1 MKGLDSVPTLF
12 YYYDII
18 SSHTISWFIS
28 LMIHLIDT
36 FTSVLHQSALK
47 PRRLIVAFSGGVDSR
62 VLLELASQ
70 YAKSHDIECCAVH
83 VHHGLSKNADLWA
96 EQCQTWCDAL
106 SIPLAIER
114 VLLDLNSGESVE
126 KLARDA
132 RYHAFKQ
139 HIQYGDVLVT
149 GQHIDD
155 QVETFLL
162 ALKRGSGPKGL
173 SSMAQVSPFGGAF
186 IVRPMLSVTRTGI
199 EIFAHDMGLTWVEDE
214 SNQDVRFD
222 RNFIRHQVT
231 PVLTERWPSFRE
243 SVSRSAQ
250 LCAEQELLLDELLE
264 SHFQQALG
272 DSQSL
277 SIEALSQHSDLLRA
291 RLLRMWLSHCNQSMP
306 SKKQLKLIWDEV
318 ACAQADANPKLVLN
332 DVEVR
337 RFNHHLYIV
346 KETKD
351 LSSWHA
357 DVVFGDSLQL
367 PNGLG
372 ELQLIPSQSGAVSN
386 GSNSQNFSLKD
397 SSGALRVIFNPE
409 GLSAHPV
416 GRGHSRKLKKLFQE
430 YQVPSWLRR
439 RTPILMDGDR
449 VIAVLGLFV
458 DKDYQGQDCEALW
471 SK

>member
-1 MKGLDSVPTLF
+1 MT
-12 YYYDII
+12 
-18 SSHTISWFIS
+18 
-28 LMIHLIDT
+28 HLIDT

-47 PRRLIVAFSGGVDSR
+47 PSRLIVAFSGGVDSR
-62 VLLELASQ
+62 VLLELAAQ
-70 YAKSHDIECCAVH
+70 YAQTHNIECRAVH
-83 VHHGLSKNADLWA
+83 VHHGLSDNADCWVN
-96 EQCQTWCDAL
+96 QCQVWCDAL
-106 SIPLAIER
+106 SVSLAVER
-114 VLLDLNSGESVE
+114 VSLDTNSGESIE

-132 RYHAFKQ
+132 RYQAFKK
-139 HIQYGDVLVT
+139 HIRQGDVLVT

-173 SSMAQVSPFGGAF
+173 SSMAKVMSFADAY
-186 IVRPMLSVTRTGI
+186 IVRPLLSVTRTDV
-199 EIFAHDMGLTWVEDE
+199 EASARDMALTWVEDE

-231 PVLTERWPSFRE
+231 PVLTERWSSFRE

-272 DSQSL
+272 DGEVKSQSL
-277 SIEALSQHSDLLRA
+277 SIKVLSQHSALLRA
-291 RLLRMWLSHCNQSMP
+291 RLLRMWLSYCGQAMP
-306 SKKQLKLIWDEV
+306 TQKQLKLIWDEV

-332 DVEVR
+332 EVEVR
-337 RFNHHLYIV
+337 RFNQHLYVV

-351 LSSWHA
+351 LSNWQS
-357 DVVFGDSLQL
+357 DISMEECLVL
-367 PNGLG
+367 PDGLG
-372 ELQLIPSQSGAVSN
+372 ELHLNSAMSEGVSDHRDVQS
-386 GSNSQNFSLKD
+386 FSLSD
-397 SSGALRVIFNPE
+397 TSVTLRVIFNPE

-458 DKDYQGQDCEALW
+458 DKNYEGQDCEALW

>member
-1 MKGLDSVPTLF
+1 MTH
-12 YYYDII
+12 II
-18 SSHTISWFIS
+18 E
-28 LMIHLIDT
+28 T
-36 FTSVLHQSALK
+36 FTSVLNQSALK
-47 PRRLIVAFSGGVDSR
+47 PNRLIVAFSGGVDSR
-62 VLLELASQ
+62 VLLELAAQ
-70 YAKSHDIECCAVH
+70 YAQTHGIECCAVH
-83 VHHGLSKNADLWA
+83 VHHGLSKNADHWA

-106 SIPLAIER
+106 SVSLAVER
-114 VLLDLNSGESVE
+114 VSLDIDSGESVE

-132 RYHAFKQ
+132 RYNAFQK
-139 HIQYGDVLVT
+139 HLSFGDVLIT

-155 QVETFLL
+155 QLETFLL

-173 SSMAQVSPFGGAF
+173 SSMAKMMPFANAH
-186 IVRPMLSVTRTGI
+186 IVRPLLSVTRTDI
-199 EIFAHDMGLTWVEDE
+199 EGAARDMALTWVEDE

-231 PVLTERWPSFRE
+231 PTLTERWPSFRE

-272 DSQSL
+272 DSQNL
-277 SIEALSQHSDLLRA
+277 SVEALSQHSDLLRA
-291 RLLRMWLSHCNQSMP
+291 RLLRMWLSHCNQPMP

-332 DVEVR
+332 DAEVR
-337 RFNHHLYIV
+337 RFNHQLYLV
-346 KETKD
+346 RETKD
-351 LSSWHA
+351 LSNWQS
-357 DVVFGDSLQL
+357 DISMEGSLVL
-367 PNGLG
+367 PDCLG
-372 ELQLIPSQSGAVSN
+372 ELRLNSALSDGASNNRDAQS
-386 GSNSQNFSLKD
+386 FSLSD
-397 SSGALRVIFNPE
+397 TNATLRVIFNPE

-458 DKDYQGQDCEALW
+458 DKNYEGQDCEALW

>member
-1 MKGLDSVPTLF
+1 MTH
-12 YYYDII
+12 II
-18 SSHTISWFIS
+18 E
-28 LMIHLIDT
+28 T
-36 FTSVLHQSALK
+36 FTSVLNQSALK
-47 PRRLIVAFSGGVDSR
+47 PNRLIVAFSGGVDSR
-62 VLLELASQ
+62 VLLELAAQ
-70 YAKSHDIECCAVH
+70 YAQTHGIECCAVH
-83 VHHGLSKNADLWA
+83 VHHGLSKNADHWA

-106 SIPLAIER
+106 SVSLAVER
-114 VLLDLNSGESVE
+114 VSLDIDSGESVE

-132 RYHAFKQ
+132 RYYAFQK
-139 HIQYGDVLVT
+139 HLSFGDVLIT

-155 QVETFLL
+155 QLETFLL

-173 SSMAQVSPFGGAF
+173 SSMAKMMPFANAH
-186 IVRPMLSVTRTGI
+186 IVRPLLSVTRTDI
-199 EIFAHDMGLTWVEDE
+199 EGAARDMALTWVEDE

-231 PVLTERWPSFRE
+231 PTLTERWPSFRE

-272 DSQSL
+272 DSQNL
-277 SIEALSQHSDLLRA
+277 SVEALSQHSDLLRA
-291 RLLRMWLSHCNQSMP
+291 RLLRMWLSHCNQPMP

-332 DVEVR
+332 DAEVR
-337 RFNHHLYIV
+337 RFNHQLYLV
-346 KETKD
+346 RETKD
-351 LSSWHA
+351 LSNWQS
-357 DVVFGDSLQL
+357 DISMEGSLVL
-367 PNGLG
+367 PDGLG
-372 ELQLIPSQSGAVSN
+372 ELRLNSALSDDASNNRDVQS
-386 GSNSQNFSLKD
+386 FSLSD
-397 SSGALRVIFNPE
+397 TNATLRVIFSPE

-458 DKDYQGQDCEALW
+458 DKNYEGQDCEALW

>member
-1 MKGLDSVPTLF
+1 MT
-12 YYYDII
+12 
-18 SSHTISWFIS
+18 
-28 LMIHLIDT
+28 HLIET

-47 PRRLIVAFSGGVDSR
+47 PSRLIVAFSGGVDSR
-62 VLLELASQ
+62 VLLELAAQ
-70 YAKSHDIECCAVH
+70 YAQTYDIECCAVH
-83 VHHGLSKNADLWA
+83 VHHGLSQNADHWA

-106 SIPLAIER
+106 SVSLAVDR
-114 VLLDLNSGESVE
+114 VSLDINSGESVE

-132 RYHAFKQ
+132 RYQAFQQ
-139 HIQYGDVLVT
+139 HIRQGDVLVT

-155 QVETFLL
+155 QLETFLL

-173 SSMAQVSPFGGAF
+173 SSMAKVMSFGEAF
-186 IVRPMLSVTRTGI
+186 IVRPLLSVTRSDI
-199 EIFAHDMGLTWVEDE
+199 EASAHDMGLTWVEDE

-231 PVLTERWPSFRE
+231 PTLTERWPSFRE

-272 DSQSL
+272 DSQNL
-277 SIEALSQHSDLLRA
+277 SIETLSQHSDLLRA
-291 RLLRMWLSHCNQSMP
+291 RLLRMWLSHCNQPMP
-306 SKKQLKLIWDEV
+306 SQKQLKLIWDEV

-332 DVEVR
+332 DAEVR
-337 RFNHHLYIV
+337 RFNHQLYLV
-346 KETKD
+346 RETKD
-351 LSSWHA
+351 LSDWQSHLSM
-357 DVVFGDSLQL
+357 GESLTL
-367 PNGLG
+367 PDGLG
-372 ELQLIPSQSGAVSN
+372 ELRLNSALSDDASNNRDVQS
-386 GSNSQNFSLKD
+386 FSLSD
-397 SSGALRVIFNPE
+397 TNATLRVIFSPE
-409 GLSAHPV
+409 GLSAHPL

-458 DKDYQGQDCEALW
+458 DKNYEGQDCEALW

>member
-1 MKGLDSVPTLF
+1 MT
-12 YYYDII
+12 
-18 SSHTISWFIS
+18 
-28 LMIHLIDT
+28 HLIET

-47 PRRLIVAFSGGVDSR
+47 PSRLIVAFSGGVDSR
-62 VLLELASQ
+62 VLLELAAQ
-70 YAKSHDIECCAVH
+70 YAQTHDIVCCAVH
-83 VHHGLSKNADLWA
+83 VHHGLSENADHWV
-96 EQCQTWCDAL
+96 EQCQAWCDAL
-106 SIPLAIER
+106 SVSLAVER
-114 VLLDLNSGESVE
+114 VSLDISSGESVE

-132 RYHAFKQ
+132 RYQAFQQ
-139 HIQYGDVLVT
+139 HIRQGDVLVT

-155 QVETFLL
+155 QLETFLL

-173 SSMAQVSPFGGAF
+173 SSMAKVMSFGEAF
-186 IVRPMLSVTRTGI
+186 IVRPLLSVTRSDI
-199 EIFAHDMGLTWVEDE
+199 EASAHDMGLTWVEDE
-214 SNQDVRFD
+214 SNQDLRFD

-231 PVLTERWPSFRE
+231 PTLTERWPSFRE

-272 DSQSL
+272 GSNNKSQSL

-291 RLLRMWLSHCNQSMP
+291 RLIRMWISHCKQPMP
-306 SKKQLKLIWDEV
+306 SQKQLKLIWDEV

-332 DVEVR
+332 DVEIR
-337 RFNHHLYIV
+337 RFDNQLYLV
-346 KETKD
+346 QDTKD
-351 LSSWHA
+351 LSNWESGILI
-357 DVVFGDSLQL
+357 DENLLL
-367 PNGLG
+367 PDGLG
-372 ELQLIPSQSGAVSN
+372 EIHLNSLPSDPVTHNCDSQS
-386 GSNSQNFSLKD
+386 FSL
-397 SSGALRVIFNPE
+397 SNTSESLRVIFNPE

-458 DKDYQGQDCEALW
+458 DKSYEGQDCEALW

>member
-1 MKGLDSVPTLF
+1 MT
-12 YYYDII
+12 
-18 SSHTISWFIS
+18 
-28 LMIHLIDT
+28 HLVDT
-36 FTSVLHQSALK
+36 FTFVLGQSELK

-62 VLLELASQ
+62 VLLELAAQ
-70 YAKSHDIECCAVH
+70 YAKSHHIECCAVH
-83 VHHGLSKNADLWA
+83 VHHGLSNNADHWA

-106 SIPLAIER
+106 SVSLIVER
-114 VLLDLNSGESVE
+114 VSLDTNSGESVE

-132 RYHAFKQ
+132 RYQAFKK
-139 HIQYGDVLVT
+139 HIRQGDVLVT

-173 SSMAQVSPFGGAF
+173 SSMAKVMPFANAY
-186 IVRPMLSVTRTGI
+186 IVRPLLSVTRTDI
-199 EIFAHDMGLTWVEDE
+199 EGAARDMALTWVEDE

-231 PVLTERWPSFRE
+231 PALTERWPSFRE

-264 SHFQQALG
+264 SHLQQALG
-272 DSQSL
+272 GNQNQSL
-277 SIEALSQHSDLLRA
+277 SIEALYQHSDLLRA
-291 RLLRMWLSHCNQSMP
+291 RLLRMWLNHCNQPMP
-306 SKKQLKLIWDEV
+306 SQKQLQLIWEEV
-318 ACAQADANPKLVLN
+318 ACAQLDANPKLVLN
-332 DVEVR
+332 GVEVR
-337 RFNHHLYIV
+337 RFNQTLYLV
-346 KETKD
+346 RETKD
-351 LSSWHA
+351 LSGWQG
-357 DVVFGDSLQL
+357 DVSVGGRLVLPDGLGGVSLQL
-367 PNGLG
+367 GGPESEPGRRV
-372 ELQLIPSQSGAVSN
+372 QT
-386 GSNSQNFSLKD
+386 FSLPNQN
-397 SSGALRVIFNPE
+397 AVLRVTFNPE

-458 DKDYQGQDCEALW
+458 DKNYEGQDCEALW

>member
-1 MKGLDSVPTLF
+1 MT
-12 YYYDII
+12 
-18 SSHTISWFIS
+18 
-28 LMIHLIDT
+28 HLIET

-47 PRRLIVAFSGGVDSR
+47 PSRLIVAFSGGVDSR
-62 VLLELASQ
+62 VLLELAAQ
-70 YAKSHDIECCAVH
+70 YAQIHGIECCSVH
-83 VHHGLSKNADLWA
+83 VHHGLSNNADHWA
-96 EQCQTWCDAL
+96 NQCQAWCEAL
-106 SIPLAIER
+106 SVPLAVER
-114 VLLDLNSGESVE
+114 VSLDINSGESVE

-132 RYHAFKQ
+132 RYQAFQQ
-139 HIQYGDVLVT
+139 HIRQGDVLVT

-155 QVETFLL
+155 QLETFLL

-173 SSMAQVSPFGGAF
+173 SSMAQVMPFGEAF
-186 IVRPMLSVTRTGI
+186 IVRPMLSVTRAGI
-199 EIFAHDMGLTWVEDE
+199 EEFACNMGLTWVEDE
-214 SNQDVRFD
+214 SNQDLRFD

-231 PVLTERWPSFRE
+231 PTLTDRWPSFRE

-277 SIEALSQHSDLLRA
+277 SIEALFEHSDLLRA
-291 RLLRMWLSHCNQSMP
+291 RLIRMWLSHCKQSMP
-306 SKKQLKLIWDEV
+306 SQKQLKLIWDEV

-332 DVEVR
+332 DAEVR
-337 RFNHHLYIV
+337 RFNHQLYLV
-346 KETKD
+346 RETKD
-351 LSSWHA
+351 LSDWQSHLSM
-357 DVVFGDSLQL
+357 GESLTL
-367 PNGLG
+367 PDGLG
-372 ELQLIPSQSGAVSN
+372 KLHLNSALSDSVSN
-386 GSNSQNFSLKD
+386 KRDVQNFSL
-397 SSGALRVIFNPE
+397 SNTSEALRVIFNPE

-458 DKDYQGQDCEALW
+458 DKNYEGQDCEALW

>member
-1 MKGLDSVPTLF
+1 MA
-12 YYYDII
+12 
-18 SSHTISWFIS
+18 
-28 LMIHLIDT
+28 HLIET

-47 PRRLIVAFSGGVDSR
+47 PSRLIVAFSGGVDSR
-62 VLLELASQ
+62 VLLELAAQ
-70 YAKSHDIECCAVH
+70 YAQTHNIECRAVH
-83 VHHGLSKNADLWA
+83 VHHGLSDNADCWA
-96 EQCQTWCDAL
+96 NQCQVWCDAL
-106 SIPLAIER
+106 SVSLAVER
-114 VLLDLNSGESVE
+114 VSLDTNSGESIE

-132 RYHAFKQ
+132 RYQAFKK
-139 HIQYGDVLVT
+139 HIRQGDVLVT

-173 SSMAQVSPFGGAF
+173 SSMAKVMPFDDAY
-186 IVRPMLSVTRTGI
+186 IVRPLLSVTRTDI
-199 EIFAHDMGLTWVEDE
+199 EASARDMALTWVEDE

-231 PVLTERWPSFRE
+231 PTLTERWPSFRE

-264 SHFQQALG
+264 SHFQQALYDG
-272 DSQSL
+272 EVKSQSL
-277 SIEALSQHSDLLRA
+277 DIKVLSQHSALLRA
-291 RLLRMWLSHCNQSMP
+291 RLLRMWLSYCGQAMP
-306 SKKQLKLIWDEV
+306 TQKQLKLIWDEV

-332 DVEVR
+332 EAEVR
-337 RFNHHLYIV
+337 RFNQHLYVV

-351 LSSWHA
+351 LSNWQS
-357 DVVFGDSLQL
+357 DISMEECLVL
-367 PNGLG
+367 PDGLG
-372 ELQLIPSQSGAVSN
+372 ELHLNSAMSEGVSDHRDVQS
-386 GSNSQNFSLKD
+386 FSLSD
-397 SSGALRVIFNPE
+397 TSVTLRVIFNPE

-458 DKDYQGQDCEALW
+458 DKNYEGQDCEALW

>member
-1 MKGLDSVPTLF
+1 MT
-12 YYYDII
+12 
-18 SSHTISWFIS
+18 
-28 LMIHLIDT
+28 HLIDT
-36 FTSVLHQSALK
+36 FTSVLDQSALK
-47 PRRLIVAFSGGVDSR
+47 PCRLIVAFSGGVDSR
-62 VLLELASQ
+62 VLLELAAQ
-70 YAKSHDIECCAVH
+70 YAKSHHIECCAIH
-83 VHHGLSKNADLWA
+83 VHHGLSNNADYWA

-106 SIPLAIER
+106 SVSLFIER
-114 VLLDLNSGESVE
+114 VSLDISRGESVE

-132 RYHAFKQ
+132 RYQAFKK
-139 HIQYGDVLVT
+139 HIRQGDVLVT

-173 SSMAQVSPFGGAF
+173 SSMAKMMPFANAH
-186 IVRPMLSVTRTGI
+186 IVRPLLSVTRTDI
-199 EIFAHDMGLTWVEDE
+199 EGAARDMALTWVEDE

-231 PVLTERWPSFRE
+231 PTLTERWPSFRE

-264 SHFQQALG
+264 SHLQQALG
-272 DSQSL
+272 GNQSQSI

-291 RLLRMWLSHCNQSMP
+291 RILRMWLSCCNQPMP
-306 SKKQLKLIWDEV
+306 SQKQLKLIWDEV

-332 DVEVR
+332 EVEVR
-337 RFNHHLYIV
+337 RFNHQLYVV

-351 LSSWHA
+351 LSNWQS
-357 DVVFGDSLQL
+357 DISMEESLVL
-367 PNGLG
+367 PDGLG
-372 ELQLIPSQSGAVSN
+372 ELHLTSAASDGVSN
-386 GSNSQNFSLKD
+386 HCDAQRFSLNTTR
-397 SSGALRVIFNPE
+397 GTLRVIFNPE

-458 DKDYQGQDCEALW
+458 DKNYEGQDCEALW

>member
-1 MKGLDSVPTLF
+1 MT
-12 YYYDII
+12 
-18 SSHTISWFIS
+18 
-28 LMIHLIDT
+28 HLIDT
-36 FTSVLHQSALK
+36 FTSVLDQSALK
-47 PRRLIVAFSGGVDSR
+47 PCRLIVAFSGGVDSR
-62 VLLELASQ
+62 VLLELAAQ
-70 YAKSHDIECCAVH
+70 FAKSHHIDCCAVH
-83 VHHGLSKNADLWA
+83 VHHGLSNNADYWA
-96 EQCQTWCDAL
+96 EQCKTWCDAL
-106 SIPLAIER
+106 SVSLFIER
-114 VLLDLNSGESVE
+114 VSLDISRGESVE

-132 RYHAFKQ
+132 RYQALKK
-139 HIQYGDVLVT
+139 HIRQGDVLVT

-173 SSMAQVSPFGGAF
+173 SSMAKVMPFSGAH
-186 IVRPMLSVTRTGI
+186 IVRPLLSVTRTDI
-199 EIFAHDMGLTWVEDE
+199 EVAARDMALTWVEDE

-231 PVLTERWPSFRE
+231 PTLTERWPSFRE

-264 SHFQQALG
+264 SHLQQALTEKH
-272 DSQSL
+272 SL
-277 SIEALSQHSDLLRA
+277 SIEVLSQHSDLLRA
-291 RLLRMWLSHCNQSMP
+291 RLLRMWLSRCNQPMP
-306 SKKQLKLIWDEV
+306 SQKQLKLIWDEV

-332 DVEVR
+332 EVEVR
-337 RFNHHLYIV
+337 RFNHQLYVV

-351 LSSWHA
+351 LSNWQS
-357 DVVFGDSLQL
+357 DISMEESLVL
-367 PNGLG
+367 PDGLG
-372 ELQLIPSQSGAVSN
+372 ELHLTSAASDGVSN
-386 GSNSQNFSLKD
+386 HCDAQHFSLNTTR
-397 SSGALRVIFNPE
+397 GTLRVIFNPE

-458 DKDYQGQDCEALW
+458 DKNYEGQDCEALW

>member
-1 MKGLDSVPTLF
+1 MA
-12 YYYDII
+12 
-18 SSHTISWFIS
+18 
-28 LMIHLIDT
+28 HLIDT
-36 FTSVLHQSALK
+36 FTSVLDQSALK
-47 PRRLIVAFSGGVDSR
+47 PCRLIVAFSGGVDSR
-62 VLLELASQ
+62 VLLELAAQ
-70 YAKSHDIECCAVH
+70 FAKSHHIDCCAVH
-83 VHHGLSKNADLWA
+83 VHHGLSNNADYWA
-96 EQCQTWCDAL
+96 EQCKTWCDAL
-106 SIPLAIER
+106 SVSLFIER
-114 VLLDLNSGESVE
+114 VSLDISRGESVE

-132 RYHAFKQ
+132 RYQALKK
-139 HIQYGDVLVT
+139 HIRQGDVLVT

-173 SSMAQVSPFGGAF
+173 SSMAKVMPFSGAH
-186 IVRPMLSVTRTGI
+186 IVRPLLSVTRTDI
-199 EIFAHDMGLTWVEDE
+199 EVAARDMALTWVEDE

-231 PVLTERWPSFRE
+231 PTLTERWPSFRE

-264 SHFQQALG
+264 SHLQQALTEKH
-272 DSQSL
+272 SL
-277 SIEALSQHSDLLRA
+277 SIEVLSQYSDLLRA
-291 RLLRMWLSHCNQSMP
+291 RLLRMWLSRCNQPMP
-306 SKKQLKLIWDEV
+306 SQKQLKLIWDEV

-332 DVEVR
+332 EVEVR
-337 RFNHHLYIV
+337 RFNHQLHVV

-351 LSSWHA
+351 LSNWQS
-357 DVVFGDSLQL
+357 DISMEESLVL
-367 PNGLG
+367 PDGLG
-372 ELQLIPSQSGAVSN
+372 ELHLTSAASDGVSN
-386 GSNSQNFSLKD
+386 HCDAQHFSLNTTR
-397 SSGALRVIFNPE
+397 GTLRVIFNPE

-458 DKDYQGQDCEALW
+458 DKNYEGQDCEALW

>member
-1 MKGLDSVPTLF
+1 MT
-12 YYYDII
+12 
-18 SSHTISWFIS
+18 
-28 LMIHLIDT
+28 HLIDT
-36 FTSVLHQSALK
+36 FTSVLDQSALK
-47 PRRLIVAFSGGVDSR
+47 PCRLIVAFSGGVDSR
-62 VLLELASQ
+62 VLLELAAQ
-70 YAKSHDIECCAVH
+70 FAKSHHIDCCAVH
-83 VHHGLSKNADLWA
+83 VHHGLSNNADYWA
-96 EQCQTWCDAL
+96 EQCKTWCDAVSVSL
-106 SIPLAIER
+106 FIER
-114 VLLDLNSGESVE
+114 VSLDISRGESVE

-132 RYHAFKQ
+132 RYQALKK
-139 HIQYGDVLVT
+139 HIRQGDVLVT

-173 SSMAQVSPFGGAF
+173 SSMAKVMPFSGAH
-186 IVRPMLSVTRTGI
+186 IVRPLLSVTRTDI
-199 EIFAHDMGLTWVEDE
+199 EGAARDMALTWIEDE

-231 PVLTERWPSFRE
+231 PTLTERWPSFRE

-264 SHFQQALG
+264 SHLQQALTEKH
-272 DSQSL
+272 SL
-277 SIEALSQHSDLLRA
+277 SIEVLSQHSDLLRA
-291 RLLRMWLSHCNQSMP
+291 RLLRMWLSRCNQPMP
-306 SKKQLKLIWDEV
+306 SQKQLKLIWDEV

-332 DVEVR
+332 EVEVR
-337 RFNHHLYIV
+337 RFNHQLYVV

-351 LSSWHA
+351 LSNWQS
-357 DVVFGDSLQL
+357 DISMEESLVL
-367 PNGLG
+367 PDGLG
-372 ELQLIPSQSGAVSN
+372 ELHLTSAASDGVSN
-386 GSNSQNFSLKD
+386 HCDAQHFSLNTTR
-397 SSGALRVIFNPE
+397 GTLRVIFNPE

-458 DKDYQGQDCEALW
+458 DKNYEGQDCEALW

>member
-1 MKGLDSVPTLF
+1 MT
-12 YYYDII
+12 
-18 SSHTISWFIS
+18 
-28 LMIHLIDT
+28 HLIET

-47 PRRLIVAFSGGVDSR
+47 PSRLIVAFSGGVDSR
-62 VLLELASQ
+62 VLLELAAQ
-70 YAKSHDIECCAVH
+70 YAQTHGIECCAVH
-83 VHHGLSKNADLWA
+83 VHHGLSKNADHWA

-106 SIPLAIER
+106 SVSLAVDR
-114 VLLDLNSGESVE
+114 VSLDINSGESVE

-132 RYHAFKQ
+132 RYQAFQQ
-139 HIQYGDVLVT
+139 HIRQGDVLVT

-155 QVETFLL
+155 QLETFLL

-173 SSMAQVSPFGGAF
+173 SSMAKVMSFSEAF
-186 IVRPMLSVTRTGI
+186 IVRPLLSVTRSDI
-199 EIFAHDMGLTWVEDE
+199 EASAHDMGLTWVEDE

-231 PVLTERWPSFRE
+231 PTLTERWPNFRE
-243 SVSRSAQ
+243 AVSRSAQ

-264 SHFQQALG
+264 SHFQQALE

-277 SIEALSQHSDLLRA
+277 IIEALFQHSDLLRA
-291 RLLRMWLSHCNQSMP
+291 RLIRMWLSHCNQPMP
-306 SKKQLKLIWDEV
+306 SQKQLKLIWDEV

-332 DVEVR
+332 DAEVR
-337 RFNHHLYIV
+337 RFNHQLYLV
-346 KETKD
+346 RETKD
-351 LSSWHA
+351 LSDWQSHLSM
-357 DVVFGDSLQL
+357 GESLTL
-367 PNGLG
+367 PDGLG
-372 ELQLIPSQSGAVSN
+372 ELRLNSALSDGASNHRDVQS
-386 GSNSQNFSLKD
+386 FSLSD
-397 SSGALRVIFNPE
+397 TNATLRVIFNPE

-458 DKDYQGQDCEALW
+458 DKNYEGQDCEALW

>member
-1 MKGLDSVPTLF
+1 MT
-12 YYYDII
+12 
-18 SSHTISWFIS
+18 
-28 LMIHLIDT
+28 HLIEN
-36 FTSVLHQSALK
+36 FTSAFQQSDLK
-47 PRRLIVAFSGGVDSR
+47 PRRLVVAFSGGVDSR
-62 VLLELASQ
+62 VLLELAAK
-70 YAKSHDIECCAVH
+70 YAKSHHIECCAVH

-106 SIPLAIER
+106 SVSLAVER
-114 VLLDLNSGESVE
+114 VSLDINCGGSVE

-132 RYHAFKQ
+132 RYQAFQQ
-139 HIQYGDVLVT
+139 HIRQGDVLVT

-155 QVETFLL
+155 QLETFLL

-173 SSMAQVSPFGGAF
+173 SSMAKVMSFGEAF
-186 IVRPMLSVTRTGI
+186 IVRPLLSVTRSDI
-199 EIFAHDMGLTWVEDE
+199 EASAHDMGLTWVEDE
-214 SNQDVRFD
+214 SNQDLRFD

-231 PVLTERWPSFRE
+231 PTLTERWPSFRE

-277 SIEALSQHSDLLRA
+277 SIEALFQHSDLLRA
-291 RLLRMWLSHCNQSMP
+291 RLIRMWLSHCKQPMP
-306 SKKQLKLIWDEV
+306 SQKQLKLIWDEV

-337 RFNHHLYIV
+337 RFNYQLYLV
-346 KETKD
+346 EETND
-351 LSSWHA
+351 LSDWQSTLSI
-357 DVVFGDSLQL
+357 GDNLVLPDGSGEVHLKSL
-367 PNGLG
+367 PSDSVTHNYD
-372 ELQLIPSQSGAVSN
+372 SQS
-386 GSNSQNFSLKD
+386 FSL
-397 SSGALRVIFNPE
+397 SNTSESLRVIFNPE

-439 RTPILMDGDR
+439 RTPILMDGER

-458 DKDYQGQDCEALW
+458 DKNYEGQDCEALW

>member
-1 MKGLDSVPTLF
+1 MT
-12 YYYDII
+12 
-18 SSHTISWFIS
+18 
-28 LMIHLIDT
+28 HLIET

-47 PRRLIVAFSGGVDSR
+47 PSRLIVAFSGGVDSR
-62 VLLELASQ
+62 VLLELAAQ
-70 YAKSHDIECCAVH
+70 YSRTHGIECRAVH
-83 VHHGLSKNADLWA
+83 VHHGLSENADHWV

-106 SIPLAIER
+106 SVSLAVER
-114 VLLDLNSGESVE
+114 VSLDINCGESVE

-132 RYHAFKQ
+132 RYQAFQQ
-139 HIQYGDVLVT
+139 HIRQGDVLVT

-155 QVETFLL
+155 QLETFLL

-173 SSMAQVSPFGGAF
+173 SSMAKVMSFGEAF
-186 IVRPMLSVTRTGI
+186 IVRPLLSVTRADI
-199 EIFAHDMGLTWVEDE
+199 EESARDMGLTWVEDE
-214 SNQDVRFD
+214 SNQDLRFD

-231 PVLTERWPSFRE
+231 PTLTERWPSFRE

-264 SHFQQALG
+264 SHFLQALVG
-272 DSQSL
+272 SNSKSL

-291 RLLRMWLSHCNQSMP
+291 RLIRMWISHCNQPMP
-306 SKKQLKLIWDEV
+306 SQKQLKLIWDEV
-318 ACAQADANPKLVLN
+318 ACSQADANPKLVLN

-337 RFNHHLYIV
+337 RFNNQLYLV
-346 KETKD
+346 QDTKD
-351 LSSWHA
+351 LSNWVSEILI
-357 DVVFGDSLQL
+357 DENLLL
-367 PNGLG
+367 PDGLG
-372 ELQLIPSQSGAVSN
+372 EIHLNSLPSDSVTHNCDSQS
-386 GSNSQNFSLKD
+386 FSLSKT
-397 SSGALRVIFNPE
+397 SESLRVIFNPE

-458 DKDYQGQDCEALW
+458 DKDYEGQDCEALW

>member
-1 MKGLDSVPTLF
+1 MT
-12 YYYDII
+12 
-18 SSHTISWFIS
+18 
-28 LMIHLIDT
+28 HLIDT
-36 FTSVLHQSALK
+36 FTSVLDQSALK
-47 PRRLIVAFSGGVDSR
+47 PCRLIVAFSGGVDSR
-62 VLLELASQ
+62 VLLELAAQ
-70 YAKSHDIECCAVH
+70 FAKSHHIDCCAVH
-83 VHHGLSKNADLWA
+83 VHHGLSNNADYWA
-96 EQCQTWCDAL
+96 EQCKTWCDAL
-106 SIPLAIER
+106 SVPLFIER
-114 VLLDLNSGESVE
+114 VSLDISRGESVE

-132 RYHAFKQ
+132 RYQALKK
-139 HIQYGDVLVT
+139 HIRQGDVLVT

-173 SSMAQVSPFGGAF
+173 SSMAKVMPFSGAH
-186 IVRPMLSVTRTGI
+186 IVRPLLSVTRTDI
-199 EIFAHDMGLTWVEDE
+199 EGAARDMALTWIEDE

-231 PVLTERWPSFRE
+231 PTLTERWPSFRE

-264 SHFQQALG
+264 SHLQQALTEKH
-272 DSQSL
+272 SL
-277 SIEALSQHSDLLRA
+277 SIEVLSQYSDLLRA
-291 RLLRMWLSHCNQSMP
+291 RLLRMWLSRCNQPMP
-306 SKKQLKLIWDEV
+306 SQKQLKLIWDEV

-332 DVEVR
+332 EVEVR
-337 RFNHHLYIV
+337 RFNHQLYVV

-351 LSSWHA
+351 LSNWQS
-357 DVVFGDSLQL
+357 DISMEESLVL
-367 PNGLG
+367 PDGLG
-372 ELQLIPSQSGAVSN
+372 ELHLTSAASDGVSN
-386 GSNSQNFSLKD
+386 HCDAQHFSLNTTR
-397 SSGALRVIFNPE
+397 GTLRVIFNPE

-458 DKDYQGQDCEALW
+458 DKNYEGQDCEALW

>member
-1 MKGLDSVPTLF
+1 MT
-12 YYYDII
+12 
-18 SSHTISWFIS
+18 
-28 LMIHLIDT
+28 HLIDT
-36 FTSVLHQSALK
+36 FTSVLDQSALK
-47 PRRLIVAFSGGVDSR
+47 PRSRLVVAFSGGVDSR
-62 VLLELASQ
+62 VLLELSAQ
-70 YAKSHDIECCAVH
+70 YAQAHDIECHAVH
-83 VHHGLSKNADLWA
+83 VHHGLSTNADLWV
-96 EQCQTWCDAL
+96 EQCQTWCDGL

-114 VLLDLNSGESVE
+114 VSLDVNSGESIE

-139 HIQYGDVLVT
+139 YIRYGDVLVT
-149 GQHIDD
+149 GQHLDD

-173 SSMAQVSPFGGAF
+173 SSMAKVMPFVDAH
-186 IVRPMLSVTRTGI
+186 IVRPMLSVTRTEI
-199 EIFAHDMGLTWVEDE
+199 EAAAYGMGLTWVEDE
-214 SNQDVRFD
+214 SNQDLRFD

-231 PVLTERWPSFRE
+231 PTLTERWHSFRE

-264 SHFQQALG
+264 SHLQQALTEKH
-272 DSQSL
+272 SL
-277 SIEALSQHSDLLRA
+277 SIKALSQHSDLLRA
-291 RLLRMWLSHCNQSMP
+291 RLLRMWLSRCNQPMP
-306 SKKQLKLIWDEV
+306 SQKQLKLIWDEV

-332 DVEVR
+332 EVEVR
-337 RFNHHLYIV
+337 RFNHQLYIV

-357 DVVFGDSLQL
+357 DVVLGDSLQL
-367 PNGLG
+367 PDGLG
-372 ELQLIPSQSGAVSN
+372 RLQFMPSQSGAVSN
-386 GSNSQNFSLKD
+386 GRNSQSFSLKGLN
-397 SSGALRVIFNPE
+397 GALRVIFNPE

-458 DKDYQGQDCEALW
+458 DKNYEGQDCEALW

>member
-1 MKGLDSVPTLF
+1 MT
-12 YYYDII
+12 
-18 SSHTISWFIS
+18 
-28 LMIHLIDT
+28 HLIET

-47 PRRLIVAFSGGVDSR
+47 PSRLIVAFSGGVDSR
-62 VLLELASQ
+62 VLLELAAQ
-70 YAKSHDIECCAVH
+70 YAQTHDIECCAVH
-83 VHHGLSKNADLWA
+83 VHHGLSEHADHWV
-96 EQCQTWCDAL
+96 EQCQAWCDAL
-106 SIPLAIER
+106 SVSLAVER
-114 VLLDLNSGESVE
+114 VSLDINSGESVE
-126 KLARDA
+126 KLARDG
-132 RYHAFKQ
+132 RYQAFQQ
-139 HIQYGDVLVT
+139 HIRQGDVLVT

-155 QVETFLL
+155 QLETFLL

-173 SSMAQVSPFGGAF
+173 SSMAKVMSFGEVF
-186 IVRPMLSVTRTGI
+186 IVRPLLSVTRADI
-199 EIFAHDMGLTWVEDE
+199 EESARDMGLTWVEDE
-214 SNQDVRFD
+214 SNQDLRFD

-231 PVLTERWPSFRE
+231 PTLTERWPSFRE

-291 RLLRMWLSHCNQSMP
+291 RLIRMWVSHCNQPMP
-306 SKKQLKLIWDEV
+306 SQKQLKLIWDEV

-337 RFNHHLYIV
+337 RFNHQLYLV

-351 LSSWHA
+351 LSDWQSA
-357 DVVFGDSLQL
+357 LSIGDNLVL
-367 PNGLG
+367 PDDLG
-372 ELQLIPSQSGAVSN
+372 EIHLNSLPSDSVTHNSDSQS
-386 GSNSQNFSLKD
+386 FSL
-397 SSGALRVIFNPE
+397 SNTSESLRVIFNPE

-458 DKDYQGQDCEALW
+458 DKNYEGQDCEALW

>member
-1 MKGLDSVPTLF
+1 MT
-12 YYYDII
+12 
-18 SSHTISWFIS
+18 
-28 LMIHLIDT
+28 HLIET
-36 FTSVLHQSALK
+36 FTSVFDQSAIK
-47 PRRLIVAFSGGVDSR
+47 PHRLVVAFSGGVDSR
-62 VLLELASQ
+62 VLLELAAQ
-70 YAKSHDIECCAVH
+70 YTKTHEIDCQAIH
-83 VHHGLSKNADLWA
+83 VHHGLSENADHWA
-96 EQCQTWCDAL
+96 EQCQAWCDAL

-114 VLLDLNSGESVE
+114 VTLDVNNGESIE

-132 RYHAFKQ
+132 RYQAFEK
-139 HIQYGDVLVT
+139 HIRQGDVLVT

-173 SSMAQVSPFGGAF
+173 SSMAKVMPFSDSY
-186 IVRPMLSVTRTGI
+186 IVRPMLSVSRTEI
-199 EIFAHDMGLTWVEDE
+199 EAHARRMGLTWVEDE

-250 LCAEQELLLDELLE
+250 LCAEQEMLLDELLE
-264 SHFQQALG
+264 SHFQHALG

-277 SIEALSQHSDLLRA
+277 SIEALSQRSALLRA
-291 RLLRMWLSHCNQSMP
+291 RLLRMWLGYCQQAMP
-306 SKKQLKLIWDEV
+306 SQKQLQLIWDEV

-332 DVEVR
+332 GVEVR
-337 RFNHHLYIV
+337 RFNYKLYLV
-346 KETKD
+346 QESKD
-351 LSSWHA
+351 VSLWQGDIA
-357 DVVFGDSLQL
+357 IGGRLVLPDGLGDVSLQAGISESE
-367 PNGLG
+367 PGRRA
-372 ELQLIPSQSGAVSN
+372 QT
-386 GSNSQNFSLKD
+386 FSLPD
-397 SSGALRVIFNPE
+397 PNAVLRVTFNPE

-458 DKDYQGQDCEALW
+458 DKNYDGQDCEALW

>member
-1 MKGLDSVPTLF
+1 MT
-12 YYYDII
+12 
-18 SSHTISWFIS
+18 
-28 LMIHLIDT
+28 HLIDT
-36 FTSVLHQSALK
+36 FTSVLNQSALK
-47 PRRLIVAFSGGVDSR
+47 PCRLIVAFSGGVDSR
-62 VLLELASQ
+62 VLLELAAQ
-70 YAKSHDIECCAVH
+70 YARSHHIECCAVH
-83 VHHGLSKNADLWA
+83 VHHGLSKNAELWA

-114 VLLDLNSGESVE
+114 VSLDLNSGESVE

-132 RYHAFKQ
+132 RYQVFKKHLRQ
-139 HIQYGDVLVT
+139 GDLLVT

-173 SSMAQVSPFGGAF
+173 SSMAQVSPFAGAF
-186 IVRPMLSVTRTGI
+186 IVRPMLSVTRTDI

-272 DSQSL
+272 DSQRL
-277 SIEALSQHSDLLRA
+277 SIEALSQHSELLRA
-291 RLLRMWLSHCNQSMP
+291 RLLRMWFSHCNQSMP
-306 SKKQLKLIWDEV
+306 SKKQLKLIWGEV

-351 LSSWHA
+351 LSCWQA
-357 DVVFGDSLQL
+357 DVVLGDNLELPDSL
-367 PNGLG
+367 GK
-372 ELQLIPSQSGAVSN
+372 LQLMSSPNDALSN
-386 GSNSQNFSLKD
+386 GRNSQNFSLKD
-397 SSGALRVIFNPE
+397 TSGVLRITFNPE
-409 GLSAHPV
+409 GLSAHPI

-458 DKDYQGQDCEALW
+458 DKNYQGQDCEALW

>member
-1 MKGLDSVPTLF
+1 MT
-12 YYYDII
+12 
-18 SSHTISWFIS
+18 
-28 LMIHLIDT
+28 HLIDT
-36 FTSVLHQSALK
+36 FTFVLSQSELK
-47 PRRLIVAFSGGVDSR
+47 PCRLVVAFSGGVDSR
-62 VLLELASQ
+62 VLLELAAQ
-70 YAKSHDIECCAVH
+70 YAKSHHIECCAVH
-83 VHHGLSKNADLWA
+83 VHHGLSNNADHWA
-96 EQCQTWCDAL
+96 GQCQAWCDAL
-106 SIPLAIER
+106 SVSLFIER
-114 VLLDLNSGESVE
+114 VSLDISSGESVE

-132 RYHAFKQ
+132 RYQAFKK
-139 HIQYGDVLVT
+139 HIRQGDVLVT

-173 SSMAQVSPFGGAF
+173 SSMAKVMPFANAY
-186 IVRPMLSVTRTGI
+186 IVRPLLSVTRTDI
-199 EIFAHDMGLTWVEDE
+199 EGAARDMALTWVEDE

-231 PVLTERWPSFRE
+231 PALTKRWPSFRE

-264 SHFQQALG
+264 SHLQQALG
-272 DSQSL
+272 GNQNQSL
-277 SIEALSQHSDLLRA
+277 SIEALYQHSDLLRA
-291 RLLRMWLSHCNQSMP
+291 RLLRMWLNHCNQPMP
-306 SKKQLKLIWDEV
+306 SQKQLKLIWDEV

-332 DVEVR
+332 EVEIR
-337 RFNHHLYIV
+337 RFNHQLYVV

-351 LSSWHA
+351 LSSWQSNISM
-357 DVVFGDSLQL
+357 GDSLVL
-367 PNGLG
+367 PDGLG
-372 ELQLIPSQSGAVSN
+372 ELYFNAAATDNLP
-386 GSNSQNFSLKD
+386 SNSYVQSFSLPKVN
-397 SSGALRVIFNPE
+397 GTLRVILNPE

-458 DKDYQGQDCEALW
+458 DKNYEGQDCEALW

>member
-1 MKGLDSVPTLF
+1 MT
-12 YYYDII
+12 
-18 SSHTISWFIS
+18 
-28 LMIHLIDT
+28 HLIDT
-36 FTSVLHQSALK
+36 FTSVLDQSALK
-47 PRRLIVAFSGGVDSR
+47 PHRLVVAFSGGVDSR
-62 VLLELASQ
+62 VLLELAAQ
-70 YAKSHDIECCAVH
+70 YAKSHHIECCAIH
-83 VHHGLSKNADLWA
+83 VHHGLSKNADHWA
-96 EQCQTWCDAL
+96 EQCQTWCDVL
-106 SIPLAIER
+106 SVSLAVER
-114 VLLDLNSGESVE
+114 VSLDTNSGESIE

-132 RYHAFKQ
+132 RYQAFKK
-139 HIQYGDVLVT
+139 HIRQGDVLVT

-173 SSMAQVSPFGGAF
+173 SSMAKVMPFDDAY
-186 IVRPMLSVTRTGI
+186 IVRPLLSVTRTDI
-199 EIFAHDMGLTWVEDE
+199 EASARDMALTWVEDE

-231 PVLTERWPSFRE
+231 PTLTERWPSFRE

-264 SHFQQALG
+264 SHFQQALDDG
-272 DSQSL
+272 EVKSQSL
-277 SIEALSQHSDLLRA
+277 SIKVLSQHSALLRA
-291 RLLRMWLSHCNQSMP
+291 RLLRMWLSYCGQAMP
-306 SKKQLKLIWDEV
+306 TQKQLKLIWDEV

-332 DVEVR
+332 EVEVR
-337 RFNHHLYIV
+337 RFNQHLYVV

-351 LSSWHA
+351 LSNWQS
-357 DVVFGDSLQL
+357 DISMEECLVL
-367 PNGLG
+367 PDGLG
-372 ELQLIPSQSGAVSN
+372 ELHLNSVISEGVSDHRDVQS
-386 GSNSQNFSLKD
+386 FSLSD
-397 SSGALRVIFNPE
+397 TSVTLRVIFNPE

-439 RTPILMDGDR
+439 RTPILMDGER

-458 DKDYQGQDCEALW
+458 DKNYEGQDCEALW

>member
-1 MKGLDSVPTLF
+1 MT
-12 YYYDII
+12 
-18 SSHTISWFIS
+18 
-28 LMIHLIDT
+28 HLIDT
-36 FTSVLHQSALK
+36 FTSVLDQSALK
-47 PRRLIVAFSGGVDSR
+47 PCRLVVAFSGGVDSR
-62 VLLELASQ
+62 VLLELAAQ
-70 YAKSHDIECCAVH
+70 YAKSHHIECCAVH
-83 VHHGLSKNADLWA
+83 VHHGLSNNADHWA

-106 SIPLAIER
+106 SVSLFIER
-114 VLLDLNSGESVE
+114 VSLDISRGESVE

-132 RYHAFKQ
+132 RYQAFKK
-139 HIQYGDVLVT
+139 HIRQGDVLVT

-173 SSMAQVSPFGGAF
+173 SSMAKVMPFANAY
-186 IVRPMLSVTRTGI
+186 IVRPLLSVTRTDI
-199 EIFAHDMGLTWVEDE
+199 EGAARDMALTWVEDE

-231 PVLTERWPSFRE
+231 PALTERWPSFRE

-264 SHFQQALG
+264 PHLQQALG
-272 DSQSL
+272 GNQSQSM
-277 SIEALSQHSDLLRA
+277 SIAVLSQHSDLLRA
-291 RLLRMWLSHCNQSMP
+291 RLLRMWLNLCNQPMP
-306 SKKQLKLIWDEV
+306 SQKQLKLIWDEV
-318 ACAQADANPKLVLN
+318 ACAQVDANPKLVLN
-332 DVEVR
+332 EVEVR
-337 RFNHHLYIV
+337 RFNHQLYVV

-351 LSSWHA
+351 LSNWQS
-357 DVVFGDSLQL
+357 DISMEDSLVL
-367 PNGLG
+367 PDDLG
-372 ELQLIPSQSGAVSN
+372 ELHLISAASHGVSN
-386 GSNSQNFSLKD
+386 QCDAQRFSLNTT
-397 SSGALRVIFNPE
+397 SGTLRVIFNPE

-449 VIAVLGLFV
+449 VIAVLGIFV
-458 DKDYQGQDCEALW
+458 DKNYEGQDCEALW